1 MSNVLDEITAEGL
14 RKDVPEFAIGDQVK
28 VYVKIKE
35 GDKTRDQ
42 AFGGVVIAR
51 KGAGANETFTVRHVA
66 FGVGVEKVFPVHSPF
81 ISKIVVEAH
90 SHVRRAKLYFLRDR
104 KGKAA
109 RLRSTVASGEDK
121 AAKAAEAAA
130 PAEA

>member
-1 MSNVLDEITAEGL
+1 MSNALDEITAEGL
-14 RKDVPEFAIGDQVK
+14 KKDVPEFAIGAQVS
-28 VYVKIKE
+28 VYVKSKE
-35 GDKTRDQ
+35 GAKTRDQ
-42 AFGGVVIAR
+42 AFGCVVIAR
-51 KGAGANETFTVRHVA
+51 KGARANETFTVRHVA
-66 FGVGVEKVFPVHSPF
+66 YGVGVEKVFPVHSPF

>member
-1 MSNVLDEITAEGL
+1 M
-14 RKDVPEFAIGDQVK
+14 
-28 VYVKIKE
+28 
-35 GDKTRDQ
+35 
-42 AFGGVVIAR
+42 
-51 KGAGANETFTVRHVA
+51 RHVA

-81 ISKIVVEAH
+81 ISRIVVEAH

>member
-14 RKDVPEFAIGDQVK
+14 KKDVPEFAIGDQVK

-66 FGVGVEKVFPVHSPF
+66 YGVGVEKVFPVHSPF
-81 ISKIVVEAH
+81 ISKIVVHEREKKH
-90 SHVRRAKLYFLRDR
+90 SQTSPQQIDIYFRYIGTFALPGEINQAEEKTHDERRTA
-104 KGKAA
+104 
-109 RLRSTVASGEDK
+109 
-121 AAKAAEAAA
+121 
-130 PAEA
+130 